1 MSQRLT
7 LINLSAMSRR
17 GLGKRCSFYFT
28 RVVNSLQFEQL
39 VAENCGGVAVLHHRL
54 GDIGEPL
61 MRSAGMGPQQGEGLL
76 HIHITA
82 FSQHTFGLLDHH
94 PGVEG
99 DLELL
104 VDHVGSGQDALV
116 QNPNCCDVCESLT
129 NGDVGRNQGARL
141 IAEEIQRTNAL
152 IPKPQRQRAYR
163 SIVVFFCALGEF
175 GPALRIDPEIV
186 NGDLLPAP
194 VGKQTRSEVRLDL
207 KQFEQSSVL
216 TA

>member
-61 MRSAGMGPQQGEGLL
+61 MRLAGMGPQQGQGLL

-82 FSQHTFGLLDHH
+82 FSQHTLACSITTRVLRAIW
-94 PGVEG
+94 
-99 DLELL
+99 
-104 VDHVGSGQDALV
+104 S
-116 QNPNCCDVCESLT
+116 CSLIT
-129 NGDVGRNQGARL
+129 SARVKM
-141 IAEEIQRTNAL
+141 RWCR
-152 IPKPQRQRAYR
+152 IPTVATSARA
-163 SIVVFFCALGEF
+163 
-175 GPALRIDPEIV
+175 
-186 NGDLLPAP
+186 
-194 VGKQTRSEVRLDL
+194 
-207 KQFEQSSVL
+207 
-216 TA
+216 